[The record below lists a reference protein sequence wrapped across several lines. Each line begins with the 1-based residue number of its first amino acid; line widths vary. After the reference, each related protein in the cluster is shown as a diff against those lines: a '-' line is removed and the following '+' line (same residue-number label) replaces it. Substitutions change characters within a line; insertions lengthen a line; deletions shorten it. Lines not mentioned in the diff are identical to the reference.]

1 MDKKRSTITK
11 FKMSEQEMD
20 SLTEITNL
28 FQFYDDLEAVALET
42 AHENDVCFDDLYV
55 YTPSDIVVRSLL
67 DYVTKSEKLLPLF
80 LSKIHESIK
89 PSVLKFILLT
99 KKQLYH
105 NTRKEVIALREL
117 NHSYGN
123 DIWQWTTD
131 AFEDTT
137 EYIGSDLEDYTVA
150 DIQTATLQILCNY
163 W

>member
-1 MDKKRSTITK
+1 
-11 FKMSEQEMD
+11 MSEEEMD

-28 FQFYDDLEAVALET
+28 FNYYEDLEAVALET

-55 YTPSDIVVRSLL
+55 YTPTDIVIRSSL

-89 PSVLKFILLT
+89 PSLERFILLT
-99 KKQLYH
+99 KKELNH
-105 NTRKEVIALREL
+105 NTRKEVIALQEL
-117 NHSYGN
+117 RNSYGK
-123 DIWQWTTD
+123 DIWQWTKD
-131 AFEDTT
+131 AFEDST
-137 EYIGSDLEDYTVA
+137 EYVGSDLEEYSVA